1 MVCFLSVFST
11 YTFQEVVKIDRNRF
25 QTIETIETTLTS
37 PYASGR
43 YRGQYRKR
51 GSHDLRRRRH
61 GLGVVV
67 SAASAGVYVGASLRR
82 LDELILGR
90 DPGSILLQELQDYAV
105 GPAET

>member
-1 MVCFLSVFST
+1 MICFLSVFST
-11 YTFQEVVKIDRNRF
+11 YTFQGVVKIDRNRF
-25 QTIETIETTLTS
+25 QTIETTLTS

-61 GLGVVV
+61 GLGVVI

-90 DPGSILLQELQDYAV
+90 DPGSVLLQELQDYAV